1 MRRLLVCLLLGI
13 IISPLSAQTEQDTKT
28 SEVFGAWMFAG
39 KFAEQSF
46 TGFNPDYLLGVGDR
60 ISLKLWGAYEIEEEL
75 TVDAQGN
82 IFIPRVGPVNV
93 LNVRNDKLNK
103 VIQSKVKRI
112 YKKNVSVYANLES
125 AQPVKIFV
133 TGYVKQPGLY
143 DGLSSDSV
151 LYYLDKA
158 GGIDPA
164 RGSFLDVQVLRE
176 GKPRHQLNLYNF
188 LLRGQMAPVQFVDG
202 DTVVV
207 GARQHTV
214 LVGGLVENPFR
225 FEFSE
230 ALVSLNSVLSLAH
243 PNPEATNVRVVRNL
257 GAVWN
262 VDYYSLAQVGGVR
275 IYDGDEVVFTADK
288 KRGTIAVRVEGE
300 HSGKQEFILPY
311 GTTFGVLL
319 NKVTFNA
326 RSDRSAVQLFRRSVK
341 ERQKAMLEA
350 SLKSLQ
356 ASVLTARSAT
366 SEEAKLREQ
375 EAELILKWIE
385 RAREVEPH
393 GQIVLNDS
401 DTVNDI
407 VLENEDLIRVPPKTQ
422 LVMVHGEVLFPNA
435 VVYDKTAALE
445 DYIRQAGGYTQ
456 SANTSQVLVMH
467 SDGSFDRAKSKGWG
481 NKYMVAEVL
490 PGDEILVLP
499 KIELKKLQLAKDITQ
514 VMYQLALSAAVVIAL
529 GG

>member
-1 MRRLLVCLLLGI
+1 MRRLLLTLLIGLLMT
-13 IISPLSAQTEQDTKT
+13 PLWAQTEQATET

-60 ISLKLWGAYEIEEEL
+60 ISLKLWGAYEIEEQL

-103 VIQSKVKRI
+103 VIQTKVKRI
-112 YKKNVSVYANLES
+112 YKKNVNVYANLES
-125 AQPVKIFV
+125 AQPVKVFV

-164 RGSFLDVQVLRE
+164 RGSFLDVQVLRG

-188 LLRGQMAPVQFVDG
+188 LLKGEMAPVQFVDG

-207 GARQHTV
+207 GARRHTV
-214 LVGGLVENPFR
+214 LVEGLVENPFR

-230 ALVSLNSVLSLAH
+230 ALVSLDNVLSLAH
-243 PNPEATNVRVVRNL
+243 SNPEATNVRVVRNL
-257 GAVWN
+257 GSVRN
-262 VDYYSLAQVGGVR
+262 VDYYSLGQVRGVKV
-275 IYDGDEVVFTADK
+275 YDGDEVIVTADK
-288 KRGTIAVRVEGE
+288 KPGTIAVRVEGE
-300 HSGKQEFILPY
+300 HGGKQEFILPY

-319 NKVTFNA
+319 NKISFNT
-326 RSDRSAVQLFRRSVK
+326 RSNRSAVQLFRRSVK
-341 ERQKAMLEA
+341 DRQKVMLES
-350 SLKSLQ
+350 SLQSLQ

-366 SEEAKLREQ
+366 NEEANLREQ
-375 EAELILKWIE
+375 EAALILKWIE
-385 RAREVEPH
+385 RARDVEPR
-393 GQIVLNDS
+393 GQVVLNAS
-401 DTVNDI
+401 ETVNNI
-407 VLENEDLIRVPPKTQ
+407 VLENGDLVRVPPKTH

-435 VVYDKTAALE
+435 VVYDESGDLE

-456 SANTSQVLVMH
+456 GANTSQVLVMH
-467 SDGSFDRAKSKGWG
+467 ADGSFDRAKSKGWR
-481 NKYMVAEVL
+481 NKYMVAEVRS
-490 PGDEILVLP
+490 GDEILVLP
-499 KIELKKLQLAKDITQ
+499 KIDLKKLQVTKDITQ
-514 VMYQLALSAAVVIAL
+514 VMYQLALSAAVVLAL
-529 GG
+529 